1 MDLSF
6 NYTVEC
12 ESLSCLI
19 IWLDM
24 DIKKQTK
31 KNLFVFSINCFYLC
45 CSTRFLHS
53 IDLIMGNDEKMVA
66 IATCNDIFSA
76 QVIVSKLCSNGVE
89 AFIRDKTGI
98 SYLSSPY
105 ASTGD
110 FDVLVLE
117 SNLKAAEEIIQ

>member
-1 MDLSF
+1 
-6 NYTVEC
+6 
-12 ESLSCLI
+12 
-19 IWLDM
+19 
-24 DIKKQTK
+24 
-31 KNLFVFSINCFYLC
+31 
-45 CSTRFLHS
+45 
-53 IDLIMGNDEKMVA
+53 MGNDEKMVA

-76 QVIVSKLCSNGVE
+76 QVIVSKLCQNGVE